1 MGHMGLRLAILALAV
16 LCSDTLVRAE
26 SIEGDVV
33 VTKKLTK
40 RRVTASLPLYQRG
53 TAVELA
59 PDQPEDSLA
68 FERERVV
75 IYLEGRHPATPVTAT
90 IDQQNRRFTQ
100 DTVVIPAGSKVSFPN
115 LDPIFHNVFSLS
127 KAKSFDLGNYAK
139 GETRVVTFNEPGIV
153 FVNCHL
159 HSNMAATIVVTPNA
173 WNARADR
180 EGHFSIRDV
189 PPGDYTAVAW
199 HKAAGFFRKQ
209 LRVVPGQ
216 NAKLEFLVPIDDQKD
231 MPHHQGMEAQAMK

>member
-1 MGHMGLRLAILALAV
+1 MRFSLVLLIAVALSAH
-16 LCSDTLVRAE
+16 AE
-26 SIEGDVV
+26 NIDGNVV
-33 VTKKLTK
+33 VKKKLTK

-53 TAVELA
+53 TAVELT

-75 IYLEGRHPATPVTAT
+75 IYLEGRHAAPPVTAT
-90 IDQQNRRFTQ
+90 IEQQNRRFTQ

-127 KAKSFDLGNYAK
+127 GAKSFDLGNYPK
-139 GETRVVTFNEPGIV
+139 GDTRTVTFPEPGIV

-159 HSNMAATIVVTPNA
+159 HANMTATIVVTPNE
-173 WNARADR
+173 WYARGDR
-180 EGHFSIRDV
+180 EGHFDIRDV
-189 PPGDYTAVAW
+189 PPGEYTTVAW

-209 LRVVPGQ
+209 IRIVPGQ
-216 NAKLEFLVPIDDQKD
+216 STRLDFLVPIDDQGE
-231 MPHHQGMEAQAMK
+231 MPHHQGMEKQAMK